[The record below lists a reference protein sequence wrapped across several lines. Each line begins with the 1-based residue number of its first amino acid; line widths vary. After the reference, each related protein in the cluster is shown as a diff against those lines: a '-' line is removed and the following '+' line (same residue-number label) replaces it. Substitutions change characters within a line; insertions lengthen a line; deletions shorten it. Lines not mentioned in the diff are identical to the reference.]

1 MTVEEVTLY
10 KNTPL
15 QAIQAE
21 ILQKNTYSKK
31 IAFENLSQRLLNVV

>member
-15 QAIQAE
+15 QATQAE
-21 ILQKNTYSKK
+21 ILQKKL
-31 IAFENLSQRLLNVV
+31 ILELFFENLSQRLLNDA